1 MTSGLTLFF
10 DIWIDRDFW
19 VKRRVRLSEKM
30 VKSGTFGD
38 WADPPTPYL
47 PLGRF
52 LEAAPGPMQGVTGLL
67 LRDLRRLGGRTRG
80 QLSSLVPSDMV
91 RVLPAEPRT
100 HTSLA
105 MLALIVRKSY
115 NPRRSD
121 SCIDLAQT
129 RPRPAIYVKI
139 CDVPLGFGS
148 GTSA

>member
-1 MTSGLTLFF
+1 MTLFF

-91 RVLPAEPRT
+91 RVLPAEPFRYPNAC
-100 HTSLA
+100 SLT
-105 MLALIVRKSY
+105 
-115 NPRRSD
+115 D
-121 SCIDLAQT
+121 
-129 RPRPAIYVKI
+129 RPYGGNTPVQGH
-139 CDVPLGFGS
+139 LH
-148 GTSA
+148 